1 MSSINLVIS
10 NVPGPNFPLYL
21 AGARVERLVPFG
33 PLMLDVGLNITCVSY
48 NGSLE
53 FGLSTTPEI
62 ATDIDALA
70 DALEPALT
78 ELEEA
83 AGLRRRR
90 PKRARGRR

>member
-1 MSSINLVIS
+1 
-10 NVPGPNFPLYL
+10 
-21 AGARVERLVPFG
+21 
-33 PLMLDVGLNITCVSY
+33 LNITCVSY

-83 AGLRRRR
+83 AGLRRLR